1 VAVLS
6 VSVLGTVRVARDGRD
21 HPIGSRRQRALL
33 AALAVRHPRAVPV
46 DDLVDAVWGDDPPNG
61 AKATLQTYVSRLRS
75 TLGDDAIA
83 YEPAGYRLGRE
94 ALVDA
99 DEVRDALTRA
109 RARLDADPAA
119 AAVIAQ
125 EALGRWHGTA
135 LAELADTEWFAPVA
149 AGLQGAHE
157 QLRDTLA
164 EALVESGRAVEAVD
178 VLEQAVLA
186 QPFHER
192 AQLLLARALA
202 ESGRPTDALRA
213 ADRYRR
219 TLRDETGLDP
229 GPGLAELESAIL
241 TGEMASPSRP
251 PQRLEASPVQHTPA
265 PRLPRPG
272 RLVGRDADLA
282 LLADALHVGRLV
294 TVLGTGGVGKTRL
307 VAELLASMPDGTP
320 AAVVELAS
328 LDEEQVVTA
337 VAAAIGYRAGRADAD
352 ALVDAI
358 GNDATLLVL
367 DNTEHVVPAVRAMVR
382 RMLDACPN
390 LRVLATS
397 RTRLGMPDEHL
408 VALQPLPT
416 SGDRPPSIE
425 LFADCLRR
433 AQPHGDVDLDGE
445 DVRILCERLDGL
457 PLALEIAA
465 ARAAVLGVATL
476 AERLAT
482 SNELVSIPAAAGG
495 GRHTSLE
502 ALIGWSYELLGLPAR
517 RLLAALSIVDSELD
531 LTVAERVAAD
541 LFHEPVAPAF
551 ERLVDTCLV
560 ALGTEVGRFRML
572 DTIRRFASERLASNG
587 DHAAVQRAHGRW
599 IAAEAAQLDALANGP
614 DEQLLTQR
622 FDRLRVDVRGA
633 IARAAEGGDV
643 ATLVT
648 VAHHMM
654 GALMYRPDADVARH
668 VLDAA
673 LRPNVQGADDEALLL
688 AAGSRAGWLLGDVT
702 TAPTLA
708 ARAVAIAPTGAAGAA
723 ARGRAHHS
731 LGVVALYAGRFDEAE
746 LHFRHVADDPD
757 STVSDRVD
765 ALAGAALSASYSGA
779 TDRADAHARQHR
791 AMAEASRRPSAL
803 AFADYVD
810 GEQALERG
818 QDEVALELLRASADS
833 AWSAGATFVWGL
845 SSTVLAATLVRR
857 SDHDAAAR
865 ELPTLLRRWRRTA
878 TWPQIWMSM
887 RLVAEVL
894 AAKDHAMAAVTVLA
908 AADRDPAAPSLGER
922 DRERLAQL
930 RLRLETDLGA
940 DAAALARARA
950 EVLDRRQVLDMA
962 IDTLDSLHS

>member
-1 VAVLS
+1 MAVLS
-6 VSVLGTVRVARDGRD
+6 VSVLGTVRVARDGLD
-21 HPIGSRRQRALL
+21 EPIGSRRQRALL
-33 AALAVRHPRAVPV
+33 AALAVRHPRAVAV

-75 TLGDDAIA
+75 TLGDDAITH
-83 YEPAGYRLGRE
+83 EPAGYRLGLD
-94 ALVDA
+94 AVVDA
-99 DEVRDALTRA
+99 DEARNALTSA
-109 RARLDADPAA
+109 RARLGAEPAA
-119 AAVIAQ
+119 AAEIARA
-125 EALGRWHGTA
+125 ALDRWHGTA
-135 LAELADTEWFAPVA
+135 LAELADSEWFAPVA
-149 AGLQGAHE
+149 AGLQGAHD

-164 EALVESGRAVEAVD
+164 EALVESGRALEAID

-202 ESGRPTDALRA
+202 LSGRPTDALRA

-241 TGEMASPSRP
+241 TGEAASPSQPTR
-251 PQRLEASPVQHTPA
+251 RNVAPA
-265 PRLPRPG
+265 PQDLPTLRLPRPG
-272 RLVGRDADLA
+272 RLVGREAELTV
-282 LLADALHVGRLV
+282 LADALRTSRLV

-307 VAELLASMPDGTP
+307 VAELLATSHDTP
-320 AAVVELAS
+320 AAVVELAAV
-328 LDEEQVVTA
+328 DDEQVVAA
-337 VAAAIGYRAGRADAD
+337 VAAAIRYRAGRADAE

-358 GNDATLLVL
+358 GNDTTLLVL
-367 DNTEHVVPAVRAMVR
+367 DNAEHVMAAVRATVR
-382 RMLDACPN
+382 TLLDACPN

-397 RTRLGMPDEHL
+397 RTRLGLPDERL

-416 SGDRPPSIE
+416 SGDRPASIE

-433 AQPHGDVDLDGE
+433 AQPHGDIDLGGD
-445 DVRILCERLDGL
+445 DVRVLCERLDGL

-465 ARAAVLGVATL
+465 ARAAVLGVGAL

-482 SNELVSIPAAAGG
+482 SNELMSIPAEAGG

-502 ALIGWSYELLGLPAR
+502 ALVGWSYDLLGPPAR
-517 RLLAALSIVDSELD
+517 RLLAALSIVDSEFD
-531 LTVAERVAAD
+531 LTVAERMAAD
-541 LFHEPVAPAF
+541 LLDEPVAPAF

-560 ALGTEVGRFRML
+560 ALGTAPGRFRML
-572 DTIRRFASERLASNG
+572 DTIRRFASDRLVSNG
-587 DHAAVQRAHGRW
+587 DRAAVQRAHGRW
-599 IAAEAAQLDALANGP
+599 ITIEAAQLDALSTGP
-614 DEQLLTQR
+614 DEPLLSER
-622 FDRLRVDVRGA
+622 IDRLRGDVRGA
-633 IARAAEGGDV
+633 IARAADGGDV
-643 ATLVT
+643 ATLVS
-648 VAHHMM
+648 VSHHMM
-654 GALMYRPDADVARH
+654 GALMYRPDADIARQ

-673 LRPNVQGADDEALLL
+673 LRPNVRGADGEALLL

-702 TAPTLA
+702 TAATLA
-708 ARAVAIAPTGAAGAA
+708 AHAVAIAPTGVAGAA

-746 LHFRHVADDPD
+746 VHFRHVADDPE
-757 STVSDRVD
+757 STVGDRVD
-765 ALAGAALSASYSGA
+765 ALAGAALSASYGGA
-779 TDRADAHARQHR
+779 TDRAAAHSRQHR
-791 AMAEASRRPSAL
+791 AMAEASSRPSAL

-810 GEQALERG
+810 GERALAHGEA
-818 QDEVALELLRASADS
+818 EVALDLLRAAADR
-833 AWSAGATFVWGL
+833 AWSVGATFVWGL

-857 SDHDAAAR
+857 SDHDAAAL

-940 DAAALARARA
+940 DAAALAHARA